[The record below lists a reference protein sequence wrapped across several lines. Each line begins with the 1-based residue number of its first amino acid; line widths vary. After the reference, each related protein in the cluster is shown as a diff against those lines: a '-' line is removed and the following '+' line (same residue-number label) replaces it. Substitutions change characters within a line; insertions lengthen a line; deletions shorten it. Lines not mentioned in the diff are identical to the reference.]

1 MSNVGEI
8 KLLDFEG
15 LKNMPQEYQ
24 SAWDGAELDK
34 LTGAKYKPILCA
46 GEQLV
51 HGVNYFFIAEQTTS
65 DADFTR
71 RLVLMCITKM
81 NDGDDGY
88 YLNTKHF
95 KVIL

>member
-15 LKNMPQEYQ
+15 LKNMPQGYQ

-51 HGVNYFFIAEQTTS
+51 HGMKYYYVAEQTLL
-65 DADFTR
+65 DAVGTRHLVRLAIVEIDDEYLLSSKDF
-71 RLVLMCITKM
+71 LE
-81 NDGDDGY
+81 
-88 YLNTKHF
+88 
-95 KVIL
+95 IL